1 MGGVAI
7 TLSNRGSSI
16 LKILSM
22 SEGKGNIKSLAKSLE
37 LAERTI
43 RYELEKIDDYLLSR
57 NMKPLERTFGGN
69 IFFEEYENFT
79 QQAENLPSESM
90 MDTHERRN
98 YIFFKALFKEKINLT
113 KLCEELDI
121 SRTTIKNDVKYLRE
135 ELSKNNISLRAYQ
148 EGLILE
154 GTENDIRREQLKFLK
169 RYSNSMFYDT
179 SQIRTK
185 TEKIIEEYIKSVDF
199 KVIKSFIDNVQK
211 KMNKVISDEAY
222 NIIAVYLIITVLRIK
237 KEKFLEEIGNQ
248 NFLADTEEFRCI
260 SSFKDI
266 LEKEFEIEFCHNEI
280 LQITDY
286 FLGSHTYNFEQSYYK
301 NWIEIEILVKKFIA
315 AFNKNIHTDLSKDK
329 ILFKEIINHI
339 KPTLYRIKNRIKLE
353 NSIYAEVLNS
363 YPNIFYLTKKAIKDI
378 ENYLGVEFSDDETA
392 FLAIYFKG
400 AIDRNKFKEKD
411 LKRVLV
417 VCAHGY
423 GTSKLLVQQ
432 LNEIYTINVVQTIP
446 RYMLEKTLE
455 EERVD
460 LIIST
465 INIENKIDIPVVKV
479 NSVLTQ
485 EDIAV
490 LDKYELSRQ
499 KKRFFLSEILNIIE
513 RNCVIE
519 NKEELIEDLNGYFEN
534 KLVDDTEQNDL
545 RLSDILTEENILLNQ
560 SAETWEEAVI
570 KGGEILLHNGYV
582 SKKYVDSL
590 AENIKKYG
598 SYVVISEGIAL
609 PHSKTD
615 NAVLKTGMSLITL
628 KEPVIF
634 PGDKKVSIILSFSSF
649 DMNEHFTALSDLNE
663 LIFGHE
669 FFENIMKARYPKDV
683 IRYINTRLI

>member
-1 MGGVAI
+1 M

-315 AFNKNIHTDLSKDK
+315 AFNKNIHTDLSKDR

-485 EDIAV
+485 EDIAA

-615 NAVLKTGMSLITL
+615 NAVLKTGMSLVTL

-669 FFENIMKARYPKDV
+669 FFENIMKARYSKDV

>member
-1 MGGVAI
+1 M

-315 AFNKNIHTDLSKDK
+315 AFNKNIHTDLSKDR

-378 ENYLGVEFSDDETA
+378 ENYLEVEFSDDETA

-485 EDIAV
+485 ENIAV

-519 NKEELIEDLNGYFEN
+519 NKEELIEVLNGYFEN

-615 NAVLKTGMSLITL
+615 NAVLKTGMSLVTL

>member
-1 MGGVAI
+1 M

-16 LKILSM
+16 LKILSI

-113 KLCEELDI
+113 KLCEERDI

-615 NAVLKTGMSLITL
+615 NAVLKTGMSLVTL

-683 IRYINTRLI
+683 IRYIDTRLI

>member
-1 MGGVAI
+1 M

-248 NFLADTEEFRCI
+248 NFLADTEEFRYI

-315 AFNKNIHTDLSKDK
+315 AFNKNIHTDLSKDR
-329 ILFKEIINHI
+329 ILFKEMINHI

-446 RYMLEKTLE
+446 KYMLEKTLE

-598 SYVVISEGIAL
+598 SYVVISEGIAF

-615 NAVLKTGMSLITL
+615 NAVLKTGMSLVTL

>member
-1 MGGVAI
+1 M

-315 AFNKNIHTDLSKDK
+315 AFNKNIHTDLSKDR

-590 AENIKKYG
+590 AENIKN
-598 SYVVISEGIAL
+598 
-609 PHSKTD
+609 T
-615 NAVLKTGMSLITL
+615 VLMLL
-628 KEPVIF
+628 
-634 PGDKKVSIILSFSSF
+634 
-649 DMNEHFTALSDLNE
+649 
-663 LIFGHE
+663 
-669 FFENIMKARYPKDV
+669 
-683 IRYINTRLI
+683 

>member
-1 MGGVAI
+1 M

-570 KGGEILLHNGYV
+570 KIGEILLHNGYV

-615 NAVLKTGMSLITL
+615 NAVLKTGMSLVTL

>member
-1 MGGVAI
+1 M

-169 RYSNSMFYDT
+169 RYSNLMFYDT

-185 TEKIIEEYIKSVDF
+185 TEKIIEEYMKSVDF
-199 KVIKSFIDNVQK
+199 KMIKSFIDNVQK

-266 LEKEFEIEFCHNEI
+266 LEKEFQIEFCHNEI

-615 NAVLKTGMSLITL
+615 NAVLKTGMSLVTL

-669 FFENIMKARYPKDV
+669 FFENIMKAGYPKDV

>member
-1 MGGVAI
+1 M

-169 RYSNSMFYDT
+169 RYSNLMFYDT

-185 TEKIIEEYIKSVDF
+185 TEKIIEEYMKSVDF

-260 SSFKDI
+260 NSFKDI
-266 LEKEFEIEFCHNEI
+266 LEKEFQIEFCHNEI

-615 NAVLKTGMSLITL
+615 NAVLKTGMSLVTL

-669 FFENIMKARYPKDV
+669 FFENIMKAGYPKDV

>member
-1 MGGVAI
+1 M

-169 RYSNSMFYDT
+169 RYSNLMFYDT

-465 INIENKIDIPVVKV
+465 INTENKIDIPVVKV

-560 SAETWEEAVI
+560 SAETWEEAVV

-615 NAVLKTGMSLITL
+615 NAVLKTGMSLVTL

>member
-1 MGGVAI
+1 M

-315 AFNKNIHTDLSKDK
+315 AFNKNIHTDLSKDR

-485 EDIAV
+485 ENIAV

-615 NAVLKTGMSLITL
+615 NAVLKTGMSLVTL

>member
-1 MGGVAI
+1 M

-185 TEKIIEEYIKSVDF
+185 TEKIIEEYIKNVDF

-211 KMNKVISDEAY
+211 KRNKVISDEAY

-615 NAVLKTGMSLITL
+615 NAVLKTGMSLVTL

>member
-1 MGGVAI
+1 M

-315 AFNKNIHTDLSKDK
+315 AFNKNIHTDLSKDR

-615 NAVLKTGMSLITL
+615 NAVLKTGMSLVTL

-683 IRYINTRLI
+683 IRYIDTRLI

>member
-1 MGGVAI
+1 M

-615 NAVLKTGMSLITL
+615 NAVLKTGMSLVTL

>member
-1 MGGVAI
+1 M

-169 RYSNSMFYDT
+169 RYSNSMFYDI

-615 NAVLKTGMSLITL
+615 NAVLKTGMSLVTL

>member
-1 MGGVAI
+1 M

-185 TEKIIEEYIKSVDF
+185 TEKIIEEYMKSVDF

-260 SSFKDI
+260 NSFKDI
-266 LEKEFEIEFCHNEI
+266 LEKKFEIKFCHNEI

-315 AFNKNIHTDLSKDK
+315 AFNKNIHTDLSKDR

-615 NAVLKTGMSLITL
+615 NAVLKTGMSLVTL

>member
-1 MGGVAI
+1 M

-490 LDKYELSRQ
+490 LDKYEFSRQ

-615 NAVLKTGMSLITL
+615 NAVLKTGMSLVTL

>member
-1 MGGVAI
+1 M

-185 TEKIIEEYIKSVDF
+185 TEKIIEEYIKNVDF

-315 AFNKNIHTDLSKDK
+315 AFNKNIHTDLSKDR

-485 EDIAV
+485 EDIAA

-615 NAVLKTGMSLITL
+615 NAVLKTGMSLVTL

>member
-1 MGGVAI
+1 M

-57 NMKPLERTFGGN
+57 NMKPLERTFGGS

-199 KVIKSFIDNVQK
+199 KVIKFFIDNVQK

-315 AFNKNIHTDLSKDK
+315 AFNKNIHTDLSKDR

-485 EDIAV
+485 EDIAA

-615 NAVLKTGMSLITL
+615 NAVLKTGMSLVTL

>member
-1 MGGVAI
+1 M

-57 NMKPLERTFGGN
+57 NMKPLERTFGGS

-280 LQITDY
+280 FQITDY

-315 AFNKNIHTDLSKDK
+315 AFNKNIHTDLSKDR

-615 NAVLKTGMSLITL
+615 NAVLKTGMSLVTL

>member
-1 MGGVAI
+1 MS
-7 TLSNRGSSI
+7 LSNRGSSI

-79 QQAENLPSESM
+79 QQIENLPSESM

-98 YIFFKALFKEKINLT
+98 YIFFKALFKERINLT

-154 GTENDIRREQLKFLK
+154 GTENEIRREQLKFLK
-169 RYSNSMFYDT
+169 KYSNSMFYDT

-185 TEKIIEEYIKSVDF
+185 TEKIIEEYIKNVDF
-199 KVIKSFIDNVQK
+199 KIIKSFIDNIQK

-260 SSFKDI
+260 NDFKDI
-266 LEKEFEIEFCHNEI
+266 LEKEFEIKFCHNEI

-315 AFNKNIHTDLSKDK
+315 AFNRNIHTDLSKDK

-378 ENYLGVEFSDDETA
+378 ENYLGVEFSDDEIA

-455 EERVD
+455 KERVD

-490 LDKYELSRQ
+490 IDKYELSRQ
-499 KKRFFLSEILNIIE
+499 KKRFFLSEILNIVE
-513 RNCVIE
+513 RNCAVE
-519 NKEELIEDLNGYFEN
+519 NKEELIEDLSGYFGN

-615 NAVLKTGMSLITL
+615 NTVLKTGMSLVTL

-649 DMNEHFTALSDLNE
+649 DMNEHFIALSDLNE

-669 FFENIMKARYPKDV
+669 FFENIMKAKYPKDV
-683 IRYINTRLI
+683 IRYINRRLA

>member
-1 MGGVAI
+1 M

-266 LEKEFEIEFCHNEI
+266 LEKEFEVEFCHNEI

-615 NAVLKTGMSLITL
+615 NAVLKTGMSLVTL

>member
-1 MGGVAI
+1 M

-615 NAVLKTGMSLITL
+615 NAVLKTGMSLVTL

-669 FFENIMKARYPKDV
+669 FFENIMKARYSKDV

>member
-1 MGGVAI
+1 M

-169 RYSNSMFYDT
+169 RYSNLMFYDT

-185 TEKIIEEYIKSVDF
+185 TEKIIEEYMKSVDF

-266 LEKEFEIEFCHNEI
+266 LEKEFQIEFCHNEI

-615 NAVLKTGMSLITL
+615 NAVLKTGMSLVTL

-634 PGDKKVSIILSFSSF
+634 LGDKKVSIILSFSSF

-669 FFENIMKARYPKDV
+669 FFENIMKAGYPKDV

>member
-1 MGGVAI
+1 M

-22 SEGKGNIKSLAKSLE
+22 SEVKGNIKSLAKSLE

-315 AFNKNIHTDLSKDK
+315 AFNKNIHTDLSKDR

-615 NAVLKTGMSLITL
+615 NAVLKTGMSLVTL

>member
-1 MGGVAI
+1 M

-169 RYSNSMFYDT
+169 RYSNSIFYDT

-615 NAVLKTGMSLITL
+615 NAVLKTGMSLVTL

>member
-1 MGGVAI
+1 M
-7 TLSNRGSSI
+7 TLSNRGSSV

-615 NAVLKTGMSLITL
+615 NAVLKTGMSL
-628 KEPVIF
+628 
-634 PGDKKVSIILSFSSF
+634 
-649 DMNEHFTALSDLNE
+649 
-663 LIFGHE
+663 
-669 FFENIMKARYPKDV
+669 
-683 IRYINTRLI
+683 

>member
-1 MGGVAI
+1 M

-266 LEKEFEIEFCHNEI
+266 LEKEFQIEFCHNEI

-417 VCAHGY
+417 VCARGY

-485 EDIAV
+485 EDIVV

-615 NAVLKTGMSLITL
+615 NAVLKTGMSLVTL

>member
-1 MGGVAI
+1 M
-7 TLSNRGSSI
+7 TLSNRGSSV

-615 NAVLKTGMSLITL
+615 NAVLKTGMSLVTL

>member
-1 MGGVAI
+1 M

-266 LEKEFEIEFCHNEI
+266 LEKEFQIEFCHNEI

-560 SAETWEEAVI
+560 SSETWEEAVI

-615 NAVLKTGMSLITL
+615 NAVLKTGMSLVTL

-669 FFENIMKARYPKDV
+669 FFENIMKAKYPKDV

>member
-1 MGGVAI
+1 M

-315 AFNKNIHTDLSKDK
+315 AFNKNIHTDLSKDR

-378 ENYLGVEFSDDETA
+378 ENYLEVEFSDDETA

-485 EDIAV
+485 ENIAV

-598 SYVVISEGIAL
+598 SYVVVSEGIAL

-615 NAVLKTGMSLITL
+615 NAVLKTGMSLVTL

>member
-1 MGGVAI
+1 M

-169 RYSNSMFYDT
+169 RYSNLMFYDT

-185 TEKIIEEYIKSVDF
+185 TEKIIEEYMKSVDF

-266 LEKEFEIEFCHNEI
+266 LEKEFQIEFCHNEI

-465 INIENKIDIPVVKV
+465 INIENKIDIPLVKV

-615 NAVLKTGMSLITL
+615 NAVLKTGMSLVTL

-669 FFENIMKARYPKDV
+669 FFENIMKAKYPKDV

>member
-1 MGGVAI
+1 MS
-7 TLSNRGSSI
+7 LSNRGSSI

-79 QQAENLPSESM
+79 QQIENLPSESM

-98 YIFFKALFKEKINLT
+98 YIFFKALFKERINLT

-135 ELSKNNISLRAYQ
+135 EFSKNNISLRAYQ

-154 GTENDIRREQLKFLK
+154 GTENEIRREQLKFLK
-169 RYSNSMFYDT
+169 KYSNSMFYDT

-185 TEKIIEEYIKSVDF
+185 TEKIIEEYIKNVDF
-199 KVIKSFIDNVQK
+199 KIIKSFIDNVQK

-260 SSFKDI
+260 NDFKDI
-266 LEKEFEIEFCHNEI
+266 LEKEFEIKFCHNEI

-315 AFNKNIHTDLSKDK
+315 TFNKNIHTDLSKDK

-378 ENYLGVEFSDDETA
+378 ENYLGVEFSDDEIA

-455 EERVD
+455 KERVD

-490 LDKYELSRQ
+490 IDKYELSRQ

-513 RNCVIE
+513 RNCAVE
-519 NKEELIEDLNGYFEN
+519 NKEELIEDLSGYFGN
-534 KLVDDTEQNDL
+534 RLVDDTEQNDL

-615 NAVLKTGMSLITL
+615 NTVLKTGMSLVTL

-649 DMNEHFTALSDLNE
+649 DMNEHFIALSDLNE

-669 FFENIMKARYPKDV
+669 FFENIMKAKYPKDV
-683 IRYINTRLI
+683 IRYINRRLA

>member
-1 MGGVAI
+1 M

-185 TEKIIEEYIKSVDF
+185 TEKIIEEYMKNVDF

-260 SSFKDI
+260 NSFKDI
-266 LEKEFEIEFCHNEI
+266 LEKKFEIKFCHNEI

-315 AFNKNIHTDLSKDK
+315 AFNKNIHTDLSKDR

-485 EDIAV
+485 EDIAA

-560 SAETWEEAVI
+560 SSETWEEAVI

-615 NAVLKTGMSLITL
+615 NAVLKTGMSLVTL
-628 KEPVIF
+628 KESVIF

-669 FFENIMKARYPKDV
+669 FFENIMKAKYPKDV

>member
-1 MGGVAI
+1 M

-315 AFNKNIHTDLSKDK
+315 AFNKNIHTDLSKDR

-378 ENYLGVEFSDDETA
+378 ENYLEVEFSDDETA

-615 NAVLKTGMSLITL
+615 NAVLKTGMSLVTL

>member
-1 MGGVAI
+1 
-7 TLSNRGSSI
+7 
-16 LKILSM
+16 M

-455 EERVD
+455 EERVN

-560 SAETWEEAVI
+560 SAETWEEAVV

-615 NAVLKTGMSLITL
+615 NAVLKTGMSLVTL

>member
-1 MGGVAI
+1 M

-315 AFNKNIHTDLSKDK
+315 AFNKNIHTDLSKDR

-570 KGGEILLHNGYV
+570 KGSEILLHNGYV

-615 NAVLKTGMSLITL
+615 NAVLKTGMSLVTL

>member
-1 MGGVAI
+1 
-7 TLSNRGSSI
+7 
-16 LKILSM
+16 
-22 SEGKGNIKSLAKSLE
+22 
-37 LAERTI
+37 
-43 RYELEKIDDYLLSR
+43 
-57 NMKPLERTFGGN
+57 
-69 IFFEEYENFT
+69 
-79 QQAENLPSESM
+79 M

-615 NAVLKTGMSLITL
+615 NAVLKTGMSLVTL

>member
-1 MGGVAI
+1 M

-57 NMKPLERTFGGN
+57 NMKPLERTFGGS

-615 NAVLKTGMSLITL
+615 NAVLKTGMSLVTL